1 MCLFL
6 DLVDI
11 FVVVGLLLCGCVWV
25 LVFCLWC
32 FSDGWWGSVGSSLSD
47 SVSAS
52 VSVVDS
58 PEGGFSSWSGVAGTI
73 VCSGSVLSF
82 L

>member
-6 DLVDI
+6 ERVDI
-11 FVVVGLLLCGCVWV
+11 FMVVGLLLCGRVWV

-32 FSDGWWGSVGSSLSD
+32 FSEGWWGSVGSSFSD
-47 SVSAS
+47 SVS